1 MTTLI
6 KVPCSSAN
14 IGPGFDVIGLALNL
28 YLELEVTVTKKD
40 KSEHALNCRVTYQ
53 GVGVEDVPL
62 NAQDNLITRT
72 AVYVLR
78 CHGVRDFPSETHV
91 HVKNPIPLGRGL
103 GSSAAAIVAG
113 VHLANEVGN
122 LNLSRARMLD
132 YCLMEER
139 HPDNVAAALYGGF
152 VGTYLNELS
161 PEDTERLEIPLS
173 EVLPQPAGGVDTGL
187 RPPEPPLN
195 IGHYTKF
202 NWSPAIKCVCIVPQF
217 EVSTAKAR
225 AVLPDSYSRK
235 DAIFNMQRLAVLT
248 TALGQATPDPDM
260 IYTAMQDKLHQP
272 YRSGLIPGLTQILQS
287 VTPQSHPGLLGICL
301 SGAGPTILA
310 LATENFDKIA
320 EHLLQEFKKEGIT
333 CDWKLLELAEEGTV
347 VTRPT
352 KTPQPAGEAL
362 TYASSGVSIDAGN
375 ELVKQIKALTA
386 STKRPGA
393 DGKIGGFGGLLD
405 LQAAGYKEAPILVG
419 AIDGIGTK
427 VKIAF
432 EMGKHDTV
440 GIDLVAMNVNDLVVQ
455 GAEPL
460 MFLDYYACSKLD
472 VEGAAKFVEGVANGC
487 RQSACALVGGETAE
501 MPGIY
506 QKGEYDAGGAAIGAI
521 KQGATILPDTA
532 SMAEGDVL
540 LGLASS
546 GVHSNGFSLVR
557 RIVEAQGMSYR
568 DTCPWSSGENLG
580 TALLTPTKIYV
591 KPLLAVARRGLIKG
605 MAHITGGGLLENIP
619 RMLPKTLA
627 AELDAKSWP
636 LLDVFKWLKKAG
648 RMEHTEFARTFNTGL
663 GMSIN
668 NGPSQGGLSTSGAS
682 AAAELASLKSTL
694 RSSLRQFPDFPKPGV
709 LFEDIMPLFANP
721 QLHESLVRGLE
732 LAVEEY
738 FSASGKPDVVVG
750 LDARGFLFGPSL
762 ALRMGASFVP
772 VRKKGKLPGPCET
785 AEYEKEYGSDFF
797 QMQADAVKSGQ
808 KVLIVDDIIA
818 TGGSAVAAG
827 SLVTKLGGTVVGYLF
842 LDEVI
847 FLKGRE
853 KLNAPV
859 YTLLAD
865 IEQ

>member
-1 MTTLI
+1 MPTLI

-28 YLELEVTVTKKD
+28 YLELEVTVTHKEH
-40 KSEHALNCRVTYQ
+40 SEHSLNCSITYE
-53 GVGVEDVPL
+53 GTGAEDVPL
-62 NAQDNLITRT
+62 VAEDNLLTRT

-78 CHGVRDFPSETHV
+78 CHGVRAFPSETHV

-122 LNLSRARMLD
+122 LKLSKARMLD

-173 EVLPQPAGGVDTGL
+173 EVLPAPAGGVDTGL
-187 RPPEPPLN
+187 RPPQPPLN

-202 NWSPAIKCVCIVPQF
+202 PWSSDIKCICIIPQF

-225 AVLPDSYSRK
+225 AVLPESYSRK

-248 TALGQATPDPDM
+248 TALGQSPPDPDM

-272 YRSGLIPGLTQILQS
+272 YRRGLIPGLTEILQS

-310 LATENFDKIA
+310 LATDNFDSIA
-320 EHLLQEFKKEGIT
+320 NHLLAEFNKEGIT
-333 CDWKLLELAEEGTV
+333 CDWKLL
-347 VTRPT
+347 
-352 KTPQPAGEAL
+352 QPAHEGATVANSLNTTQAEAM

-375 ELVKQIKALTA
+375 QLVQQIKA
-386 STKRPGA
+386 STKSTRRPGA
-393 DGKIGGFGGLLD
+393 DGEIGGFGGLLD
-405 LQAAGYKEAPILVG
+405 LQAAGYTEAPILVG

-472 VEGAAKFVEGVANGC
+472 IASAAKFIEGVANGC
-487 RQSACALVGGETAE
+487 RQSGAALVGGETAE

-506 QKGEYDAGGAAIGAI
+506 QEGEYDAGGAAIGAI
-521 KQGATILPDTA
+521 KKGATILPDTA
-532 SMAEGDVL
+532 AMREGDIL
-540 LGLASS
+540 LGMSSS

-557 RIVEAQGMSYR
+557 KIVERSGLSFH
-568 DTCPWSSGENLG
+568 DTAPWSPGQNIG

-591 KPLLAVARRGLIKG
+591 KPLLAAVRKNLLKG
-605 MAHITGGGLLENIP
+605 MAHITGGGLSENIP
-619 RMLPKTLA
+619 RMLPKTLT
-627 AELDAKSWP
+627 AELDAKTWP
-636 LLDVFKWLKKAG
+636 LPAVFKWLKKTG
-648 RMEHTEFARTFNTGL
+648 SLEHAEFQRTFNTGL
-663 GMSIN
+663 GMVIVVSPDN
-668 NGPSQGGLSTSGAS
+668 AK
-682 AAAELASLKSTL
+682 AA
-694 RSSLRQFPDFPKPGV
+694 
-709 LFEDIMPLFANP
+709 
-721 QLHESLVRGLE
+721 LE
-732 LAVEEY
+732 LLQAQGESVFEIGRLVKRGDEE
-738 FSASGKPDVVVG
+738 VVVHNM
-750 LDARGFLFGPSL
+750 D
-762 ALRMGASFVP
+762 VW
-772 VRKKGKLPGPCET
+772 
-785 AEYEKEYGSDFF
+785 
-797 QMQADAVKSGQ
+797 
-808 KVLIVDDIIA
+808 
-818 TGGSAVAAG
+818 
-827 SLVTKLGGTVVGYLF
+827 
-842 LDEVI
+842 
-847 FLKGRE
+847 
-853 KLNAPV
+853 N
-859 YTLLAD
+859 
-865 IEQ
+865 

>member
-1 MTTLI
+1 MATHI
-6 KVPCSSAN
+6 KIPCSSAN

-28 YLELEVTVTKKD
+28 YLELEVTVTRQESSKH
-40 KSEHALNCRVTYQ
+40 SLNCSITYE
-53 GVGVEDVPL
+53 GVGAENVPL
-62 NAQDNLITRT
+62 NAEDNLITRT

-78 CHGVRDFPSETHV
+78 CHGIRDFPAETHL

-103 GSSAAAIVAG
+103 GSSAAAIVGG
-113 VHLANEVGN
+113 VYLANEVGN
-122 LNLSRARMLD
+122 LKLSKARMLD

-202 NWSPAIKCVCIVPQF
+202 NWSSAIKCICVIPQF

-225 AVLPDSYSRK
+225 AVLPETYSRK

-248 TALGQATPDPDM
+248 TALGQEKPDPDM

-272 YRSGLIPGLTQILQS
+272 YRRGLIPGLTEILQS

-310 LATENFDKIA
+310 LATENFDSIA
-320 EHLLQEFKKEGIT
+320 NHLLEQFKKEGIT
-333 CDWKLLELAEEGTV
+333 CDWKLLEPAQEGTTV
-347 VTRPT
+347 VRPT
-352 KTPQPAGEAL
+352 STKLEAGEAL

-375 ELVKQIKALTA
+375 QLVKRIKA
-386 STKRPGA
+386 STKSTRRPGA
-393 DGKIGGFGGLLD
+393 DGEIGGFGGLLD
-405 LQAAGYKEAPILVG
+405 LQAAGYTEAPILVG

-472 VEGAAKFVEGVANGC
+472 VESAAKFVEGVANGC
-487 RQSACALVGGETAE
+487 RQSGAALVGGETAE

-506 QKGEYDAGGAAIGAI
+506 KEGEYDAGGAAIGAI
-521 KQGATILPDTA
+521 KRGVPILPDMA

-557 RIVEAQGMSYR
+557 KIVEKSGLSFHDPA
-568 DTCPWSSGENLG
+568 PWSEGENIG

-591 KPLLAVARRGLIKG
+591 KPLLAATRRSLIKG

-619 RMLPKTLA
+619 RMLPKTLS
-627 AELDAKSWP
+627 AELDAKTWP
-636 LLDVFKWLKKAG
+636 VPEVFKWLKSAG
-648 RMEHTEFARTFNTGL
+648 RLEHTEFARTFNTGL
-663 GMSIN
+663 GMVLVVDHHN
-668 NGPSQGGLSTSGAS
+668 VR
-682 AAAELASLKSTL
+682 AATEILQEWGEQVFT
-694 RSSLRQFPDFPKPGV
+694 
-709 LFEDIMPLFANP
+709 I
-721 QLHESLVRGLE
+721 
-732 LAVEEY
+732 
-738 FSASGKPDVVVG
+738 
-750 LDARGFLFGPSL
+750 
-762 ALRMGASFVP
+762 
-772 VRKKGKLPGPCET
+772 GKL
-785 AEYEKEYGSDFF
+785 
-797 QMQADAVKSGQ
+797 VKRTDEEC
-808 KVLIVDDIIA
+808 IVQNMDVW
-818 TGGSAVAAG
+818 G
-827 SLVTKLGGTVVGYLF
+827 
-842 LDEVI
+842 
-847 FLKGRE
+847 
-853 KLNAPV
+853 
-859 YTLLAD
+859 
-865 IEQ
+865 